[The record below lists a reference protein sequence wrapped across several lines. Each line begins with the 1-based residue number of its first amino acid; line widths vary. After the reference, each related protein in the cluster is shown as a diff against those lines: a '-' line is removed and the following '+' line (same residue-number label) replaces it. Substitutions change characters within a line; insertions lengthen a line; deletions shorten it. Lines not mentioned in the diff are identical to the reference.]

1 MARCLVS
8 LGANLGDAQA
18 TVRAASDLLRSL
30 LAAEDRLE
38 LSRLFRTPP
47 VGGPSGQP
55 PFINAV
61 AAINTSLTPWEVWN
75 RIRQV
80 EHLMGRQRIRRWEAR
95 KIDLD
100 ILLYEDLRIWTRQ
113 LKIPHPRMCM
123 RRFILLP
130 ALDVAA
136 DWIDP
141 VTQWSVEQL
150 AGQLSRGRGSLV
162 LVADREMQPEAL
174 LQEVSRHSLASC
186 FPAEQLASGWPLDT
200 NGRVISWVQP
210 DDLHG
215 SKNPDL
221 SHSCHGK
228 SQGLAKLYFFL
239 KSLDPQLFWEDH
251 YRDLASRLRL
261 SCNEPVD
268 SMAMALDVGSTSDV
282 LHTTSPEVPIIG
294 PRYLLATNDQAWAIH
309 ELVAALEAMD
319 CPVEPLSNR

>member
-30 LAAEDRLE
+30 LADGDRLE
-38 LSRLFRTPP
+38 MSRLFRTPP

-61 AAINTSLTPWEVWN
+61 AAINTSLTPWEVWS

-80 EHLMGRQRIRRWEAR
+80 EHHMGRQRIRRWEAR

-150 AGQLSRGRGSLV
+150 AGQLSIGRGSLV

-174 LQEVSRHSLASC
+174 LREVSRHSLASC
-186 FPAEQLASGWPLDT
+186 FPAEQLTSGWPVDT
-200 NGRVISWVQP
+200 SGRVISWIQP
-210 DDLHG
+210 DDLYG

-221 SHSCHGK
+221 SHLCDGK

-251 YRDLASRLRL
+251 YRELASRLRL
-261 SCNEPVD
+261 SCKEPVD
-268 SMAMALDVGSTSDV
+268 
-282 LHTTSPEVPIIG
+282 
-294 PRYLLATNDQAWAIH
+294 
-309 ELVAALEAMD
+309 
-319 CPVEPLSNR
+319 

>member
-30 LAAEDRLE
+30 LAAGDRLE

-61 AAINTSLTPWEVWN
+61 AAINTGLTPWEVWN

-186 FPAEQLASGWPLDT
+186 FPVEQLASGWPLDT
-200 NGRVISWVQP
+200 SGRVISWIRP

-221 SHSCHGK
+221 SHSCDGK

-251 YRDLASRLRL
+251 YRELASRLRL

-268 SMAMALDVGSTSDV
+268 SMSMALEVGSTSDV
-282 LHTTSPEVPIIG
+282 LPTTSPELPIIG

-319 CPVEPLSNR
+319 CPVEPLSSR